1 MKIYKTK
8 LFLLSSALSMVL
20 FQACTDADNPIDQV
34 YDGTQRGA
42 VLRTIAVVSNEL
54 PIGQSTAGFAVD
66 LEIQDVENGDL
77 VETVNVYVR
86 FTDNTIADGGTDFSK
101 PEVAAGTIPR
111 ADFTIGS
118 RGLPQTSY
126 EIGLQTMQTLLGLA
140 DDQVDGGDVFRIRFE
155 LVLTDGRTYSL
166 ADNTATLT
174 QTFFASPFVYN
185 ATVVCPPVPPTAGT
199 WTINMQDSYGDGW
212 QTENANGGGG
222 LTLTLNDGTVFEVG
236 LCSPYLGSDFTCTP
250 GVSSGTAT
258 IQVPAD
264 AGISEWFFPGD
275 FYGEISFQII
285 TPNGNT
291 VADIAPG
298 APAGVVAI
306 NFCVD

>member
-1 MKIYKTK
+1 MKIYKNK

-34 YDGTQRGA
+34 YEGTQRGA

-77 VETVNVYVR
+77 VETVNVYLR
-86 FTDNTIADGGTDFSK
+86 FTDNTIEDGGTDFSK

-111 ADFTIGS
+111 ADFTPGP

-126 EIGLQTMQTLLGLA
+126 SIGLQAMQTLLGVV

-174 QTFFASPFVYN
+174 QSFFASPFAYN
-185 ATVVCPPVPPTAGT
+185 ATVVCPEVPPVAGD
-199 WTINMQDSYGDGW
+199 WTINGQDSYGDGW
-212 QTENANGGGG
+212 NGAAIVVSI
-222 LTLTLNDGTVFEVG
+222 DGTETSYTLDDGSSASFTVTVPNGAQSISFSFVSGDWDSEV
-236 LCSPYLGSDFTCTP
+236 
-250 GVSSGTAT
+250 
-258 IQVPAD
+258 
-264 AGISEWFFPGD
+264 
-275 FYGEISFQII
+275 SFQII
-285 TPNGNT
+285 SAAGNEKASA
-291 VADIAPG
+291 VPS
-298 APAGVVAI
+298 PAVGLI
-306 NFCVD
+306 PLNFCID